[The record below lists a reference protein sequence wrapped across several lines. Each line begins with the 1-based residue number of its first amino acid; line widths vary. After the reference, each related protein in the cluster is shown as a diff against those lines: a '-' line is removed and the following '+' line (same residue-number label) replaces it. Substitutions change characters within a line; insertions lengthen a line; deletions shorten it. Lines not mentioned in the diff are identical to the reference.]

1 MNKRLLAGVGLALV
15 AVVVFGG
22 LLANRLAIF
31 SPNDLILDAKRDHD
45 LTEAIDSNLAVFGQS
60 VQVSSRVSG
69 NALFGA
75 DTVTIEGEIERD
87 LTVIAENVTFT
98 GTVTGDAVFFA
109 ENIVLGG
116 EVSGELIAITPNLQ
130 IQDDFTGRVI
140 ACAEVV
146 SGGSDAIVVRECD
159 QRVAQV
165 LISRAGTQLASAWLV
180 SLLGNTQTAYAF
192 NFDVLR
198 MLPFVTFLAG
208 VGALLVTIFPRPMN
222 NIQTTVRANPGHML
236 ATGGMMT
243 LLVVGTTAAYL
254 LLVVYLAPVALLL
267 APLYLLLVVSFGALL
282 AAGWV
287 TFTLVFGDWLA
298 RRLWQ
303 KMLPPLVTAVLG
315 GVVMAAGLYG
325 LSWLPLGNLLAGL
338 GFLLMGLAGLGA
350 TYATRLGRR
359 AIIAT

>member
-1 MNKRLLAGVGLALV
+1 LV

-98 GTVTGDAVFFA
+98 GTVAGDAVFFA

-116 EVSGELIAITPNLQ
+116 AVSGELIAITPNLQ
-130 IQDDFTGRVI
+130 IQDDFTGRVV

-146 SGGSDAIVVRECD
+146 SGGSDATVVRECD
-159 QRVAQV
+159 QRVAQA

-180 SLLGNTQTAYAF
+180 SLLGNTQTAHA
-192 NFDVLR
+192 FDVLR

-208 VGALLVTIFPRPMN
+208 VGALLVTIFPRPMS

-243 LLVVGTTAAYL
+243 LLVVGTSAAYL

-267 APLYLLLVVSFGALL
+267 APLYLLLVVSFGGLL

-287 TFTLVFGDWLA
+287 TFTLIFGDWLA

-315 GVVMAAGLYG
+315 GVVLAAGLYG